1 MAKRSSRIVVAVAGL
16 VLIAAV
22 AGAVYALSVVLSD
35 QVTFHRGD
43 IAYRLTVTSDTI
55 RGFPTFATDEQLVDY
70 TYSARDGT
78 APEHIELSYASS
90 IHPDELA
97 DAHYAH
103 CVRQGFE
110 TIDINDRQ
118 LASVVRCRAG
128 DYLITAAA
136 QPRNDG
142 ETQVRVSFVG
152 RSRR

>member
-1 MAKRSSRIVVAVAGL
+1 MAKRSPRTVLTVIGL
-16 VLIAAV
+16 VLIAA
-22 AGAVYALSVVLSD
+22 ATGAVYALSILLSD
-35 QVTFHRGD
+35 QVTYRRGD

-55 RGFPTFATDEQLVDY
+55 QSFPTFAKDERLIDY

-78 APEHIELSYASS
+78 APEHIELSYAST

-97 DAHYAH
+97 DAHHAH

-152 RSRR
+152 R